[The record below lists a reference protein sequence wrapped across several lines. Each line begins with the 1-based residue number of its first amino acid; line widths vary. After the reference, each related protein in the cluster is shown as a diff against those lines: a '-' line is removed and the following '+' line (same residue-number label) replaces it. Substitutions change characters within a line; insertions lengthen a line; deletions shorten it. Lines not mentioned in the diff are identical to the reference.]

1 MEDLSRLSQGNPT
14 ASELTLACNA
24 VREWVAEVVVGLNF
38 CPFAHRE
45 VEKNR
50 VLYVDSS
57 AQSIESALEDLASAM
72 QQLLEDEQIET
83 TLLVLSQGFHD
94 FDDYLD
100 LLDYAQITLRELNL
114 EGTLQIASFHPHY
127 QFADTADDDVSN
139 YTNRAP
145 FPVLH
150 LLREASLEKVLA
162 RYPNPEAIPE
172 RNIEVAQQRGVIY
185 FQALL
190 ERLRDNG

>member
-1 MEDLSRLSQGNPT
+1 MRQ
-14 ASELTLACNA
+14 
-24 VREWVAEVVVGLNF
+24 WVAEVVVGLNF

>member
-1 MEDLSRLSQGNPT
+1 MTP
-14 ASELTLACNA
+14 ACAA

-72 QQLLEDEQIET
+72 QQLLEHEQIET

-100 LLDYAQITLRELNL
+100 LLDYAQLTLREFNL
-114 EGTLQIASFHPHY
+114 EGTLQIASFHPDY

-172 RNIEVAQQRGVIY
+172 RNIEVAQQRGVAY

-190 ERLRDNG
+190 ERLRNSG

>member
-24 VREWVAEVVVGLNF
+24 VRQWVAEVVVGLNF

>member
-1 MEDLSRLSQGNPT
+1 MPLKPCD
-14 ASELTLACNA
+14 A

-45 VEKNR
+45 VEKHR
-50 VLYVDSS
+50 VLYVESS
-57 AQSIESALEDLASAM
+57 AQSVESALEDLARAM
-72 QQLLEDEQIET
+72 QQLLENEQIET
-83 TLLVLSQGFHD
+83 TLLVLSQGFRD

-100 LLDYAQITLRELNL
+100 LLDYAQLTLRELNL
-114 EGTLQIASFHPHY
+114 EGTFQIASFHPDY
-127 QFADTADDDVSN
+127 QFADTASDDVSN
-139 YTNRAP
+139 FTNRAP
-145 FPVLH
+145 YPVLH

-172 RNIEVAQQRGVIY
+172 RNIDVAQQRGVAY

-190 ERLRDNG
+190 ERLRNTG

>member
-1 MEDLSRLSQGNPT
+1 MENLSRFSQGNTT
-14 ASELTLACNA
+14 ASQLTPACTA
-24 VREWVAEVVVGLNF
+24 VRKWVAEVVVGLNF

-57 AQSIESALEDLASAM
+57 AQSIASALEDLANAM

-114 EGTLQIASFHPHY
+114 EGTLQIASFHPDY
-127 QFADTADDDVSN
+127 QFTDSADDDVSN

-172 RNIEVAQQRGVIY
+172 RNIEVAQQRGVRY

>member
-1 MEDLSRLSQGNPT
+1 MEDLSRFSQGNPT
-14 ASELTLACNA
+14 ASQLTPACTE
-24 VREWVAEVVVGLNF
+24 VRQWVAEVVIGLNF

-45 VEKNR
+45 VEKHR

-57 AQSIESALEDLASAM
+57 AQSIEAALEDLASAM
-72 QQLLEDEQIET
+72 QELLEDERIET
-83 TLLVLSQGFHD
+83 TLLVLSQGFQD

-100 LLDYAQITLRELNL
+100 LLDYAQLTLRELNL
-114 EGTLQIASFHPHY
+114 EGTLQIASFHPDY
-127 QFADTADDDVSN
+127 QFADTASDDVSN
-139 YTNRAP
+139 FTNRAP
-145 FPVLH
+145 YPILH

-172 RNIEVAQQRGVIY
+172 RNIEVAQQRGIAY

-190 ERLRDNG
+190 ERLRDKS

>member
-1 MEDLSRLSQGNPT
+1 MTP
-14 ASELTLACNA
+14 ACAA

-57 AQSIESALEDLASAM
+57 AQSIESALADLAGAM
-72 QQLLEDEQIET
+72 QQLLEHEQIET

-100 LLDYAQITLRELNL
+100 LLDYAQLTLREFNL
-114 EGTLQIASFHPHY
+114 EGTLQIASFHPDY

-150 LLREASLEKVLA
+150 LLREVSLEKVLA

-172 RNIEVAQQRGVIY
+172 RNIEVAQQHGVAY

-190 ERLRDNG
+190 ERLRNSG